1 MNKYQKTYNLQN
13 TEDINY
19 GQGLKLILRHT
30 KPFALPFLL
39 VSVVLLGASV
49 IGNSL
54 LPLLLKRAIDVNIT
68 NHDINGLTQTTLFF
82 IGLVVIYVILS
93 YIRLLFTGKLG
104 QKILFN
110 IRKEVF
116 EKIQTLPSQF
126 FSDNQSGDIIQ
137 RLTGNVDALNS
148 FLSEGVI
155 RFLDIFF
162 SLIIILISIFYQ
174 STIIGLIAVGG
185 TILMIIYII
194 LQGKIME
201 KPLAESLKQ
210 EGDMSANVQESLD
223 GFIAIQSTN
232 QQKSWIKKFEKKSGS
247 YFSIMKRVSF
257 LAAVSKAVV
266 TALNILL
273 VASLLLV
280 LLNLYKTGSV
290 TIGAVILVLSYAQNL
305 IQEVSG
311 ISDIWKNIKTGIAAS
326 DRLNN
331 VLSLQTDI
339 QNIEKPF
346 KPETVHGDVEFVDV
360 DFSYIKDEIVLS
372 DINFKVKAGEKVA
385 IVGPTG
391 AGKTTFV
398 NLITRLYDADNGSIY
413 IDGEDIKNWDL
424 DTLRRNLGYLIQDT
438 FLFEDTILNNLRYN
452 NPKVTQE
459 DAVRIFKE
467 LGASSFIKSL
477 PKGLE
482 TEVSSEGNEISAGQ
496 RQLIALARIL
506 LRNPKILILDEAT
519 ARVDTQSEKMLQKA
533 IDKAADG
540 KTTFI
545 IAHRLSTIFNAD
557 KIILISNN
565 TILEQG
571 THKELL
577 EQKGFYYDMYSKFV
591 GK

>member
-232 QQKSWIKKFEKKSGS
+232 QQNSWIKKFEKKSGS

-424 DTLRRNLGYLIQDT
+424 DTLRRDLGYLIQDT

-477 PKGLE
+477 PKGLK